1 MTAAQTTRLS
11 ASAEPLPHQEPPAA
25 LECAVEPATAA
36 SAMICKNE
44 LAAFGKYTGERQV
57 QLLMNPCGCSAGA
70 HPSAIAAQTTRP
82 SASVESLPP
91 QEAPAASERAVELAT
106 AASVMNCENEF
117 AKYQIMR
124 ASSKLNCPSC
134 AIVLQ
139 MHILWRL
146 LPRLRGHLPRRNPY
160 PTCRR
165 QLCRSVRWSWRRLLL
180 R

>member
-44 LAAFGKYTGERQV
+44 LAAFGKYTGERQA
-57 QLLMNPCGCSAGA
+57 QLLKKLRGCPAGA

-91 QEAPAASERAVELAT
+91 QEASAAKACAEDPPT
-106 AASVMNCENEF
+106 AASVTISARPM
-117 AKYQIMR
+117 AIAAQTP
-124 ASSKLNCPSC
+124 SS
-134 AIVLQ
+134 
-139 MHILWRL
+139 W
-146 LPRLRGHLPRRNPY
+146 
-160 PTCRR
+160 
-165 QLCRSVRWSWRRLLL
+165 
-180 R
+180 